1 MSAVRERL
9 PEGRYGRAAD
19 AAADRRLRAVAVV
32 CGGLVVAALALGG
45 WWYVSGNSVSG
56 DVIHFQVVSDSQ
68 VRAQAESTRAP
79 ARPSCAPC
87 ARRARTSPRWAAG
100 TSSSSAPGSTVDTV
114 VTIRTTARGTTAELL
129 SCEPAKSG

>member
-56 DVIHFQVVSDSQ
+56 DVISFQVVSDSQ
-68 VRAQAESTRAP
+68 VRAQLQVYKGAGQTVVCTLRSQGSDQSEVG
-79 ARPSCAPC
+79 
-87 ARRARTSPRWAAG
+87 RRDVIV
-100 TSSSSAPGSTVDTV
+100 SAPGSTVDTV